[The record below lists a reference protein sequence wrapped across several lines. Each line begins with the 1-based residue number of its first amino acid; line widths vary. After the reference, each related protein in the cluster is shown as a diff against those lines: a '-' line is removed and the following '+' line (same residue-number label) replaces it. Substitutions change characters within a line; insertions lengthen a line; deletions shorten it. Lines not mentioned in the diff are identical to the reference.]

1 MRGLLRRLHRWCG
14 LVIALI
20 LLACSVTGSI
30 IAFEHELDAALN
42 PALFRSANLQP
53 ALPPGAL
60 IAQVEA
66 QDPRIRV
73 TQLPLDTQVGRASE
87 LHVQARDSAAGVKAT
102 LGFDRMFVDPAS
114 GQVLGTRQWGAWQW
128 DRPHLMPWLNRFHR
142 TLTLP
147 GRMGNQLLGAVAILW
162 LLLTFSGLVLTLP
175 ARWSNFCSRWKPAWQ
190 LKTGAKGFRLV
201 SDLHRAMGLWVM
213 PLALCTAFTGIYLN
227 LGNEVFKPVAS
238 LFGRV
243 SPHPAATLAQLESPR
258 SGALLSPE
266 QAVDAARR
274 LLPPAAQDYA
284 AWYMGHLAP
293 RGAYRV
299 AFKEQGMREQALR
312 VRYEQVFIDDQ
323 TGALLGRFG
332 YLSGTPTDRFLVWM
346 YPLHSGKSWGLAGR
360 LLISLSGL
368 CIALLCITGVLRWL
382 KRRDMA
388 H

>member
-213 PLALCTAFTGIYLN
+213 PLALCTAFTGICLN

-266 QAVDAARR
+266 QAVNAARR

-332 YLSGTPTDRFLVWM
+332 
-346 YPLHSGKSWGLAGR
+346 
-360 LLISLSGL
+360 
-368 CIALLCITGVLRWL
+368 
-382 KRRDMA
+382 
-388 H
+388 